1 MIGDTFSV
9 HFVAFRYLLAGLVA
23 GTLWWALRQRSVVP
37 PLLGMVLMGGVLWL
51 FTWLPLQQPYGLQPG
66 SPAAFELATVTSGA
80 ASGRV
85 DESWIAGRRSP
96 RPAWSFLVGTVAGRD
111 VPLVQHL
118 HELAPLILL
127 GLAPLGFFFAMSI
140 AGHDRWEAAT
150 AAFAAVFA
158 SSLPLD
164 VFRPFGLVFRTFFI
178 APYRAAALLVA
189 VLALAICWRAGR
201 RGIAIASLLL
211 GLVGWIDLTVLL
223 WALVALVS
231 LEIVEKRLPRS
242 ERSFRW
248 IAIPIATL
256 IALPQCLAW
265 LRGDLLVRG
274 PSPDEAVAYRLAF
287 RDLFTLSA
295 DMEWIFV
302 LAVLAVP
309 LVWRRGNRLDR
320 GLVSLVVAAY
330 ALWGLLAL
338 TFSRGLYFEPDGVFH
353 LLRISVAILAGVG
366 GYHAAL
372 WLGARLETDAQDA
385 HRAHRWWSSLPA
397 EPRAFALVV
406 LFLLPQSAVFLWH
419 PLRVDPLYYPSFQ
432 YPADTSIE
440 RLQRWLLAQT
450 DGDEIVLTGNDT
462 GEWVAAL
469 TGRRVLSGIRV
480 LPREDRRSFSRE
492 LRQLFLSGDPV
503 AMRRAVIQLGFSVIV
518 LDPSLREV
526 YWQLDEA
533 HMEASGVVYKVH
545 QIGDR
550 YSIYR
555 VR

>member
-23 GTLWWALRQRSVVP
+23 GTLWWALRRRSVGPALV
-37 PLLGMVLMGGVLWL
+37 GMVLTGGVLWL

-66 SPAAFELATVTSGA
+66 SPAAFELATVTTGV
-80 ASGRV
+80 ASGR
-85 DESWIAGRRSP
+85 DQESWIAGRRSP
-96 RPAWSFLVGTVAGRD
+96 RPGWSFLVGTVAGRD
-111 VPLVQHL
+111 VPAVEDL

-127 GLAPLGFFFAMSI
+127 VLAPLGFYFALSI
-140 AGHDRWEAAT
+140 AGHDRWEAACG
-150 AAFAAVFA
+150 AFAAVFA

-178 APYRAAALLVA
+178 APYRGAALLIA
-189 VLALAICWRAGR
+189 VLALGTCWRAGR
-201 RGIAIASLLL
+201 WGIGLASLLL
-211 GLVGWIDLTVLL
+211 GLVGWIDLTVLV
-223 WALVALVS
+223 WALVALVAF
-231 LEIVEKRLPRS
+231 EIAGKLLPPS

-248 IAIPIATL
+248 MAIPIAL
-256 IALPQCLAW
+256 LSALPQCLAW
-265 LRGDLLVRG
+265 LRSDLLVRG
-274 PSPDEAVAYRLAF
+274 PSPEEAEAYRLAF
-287 RDLFTLSA
+287 RDLFAVSA

-302 LAVLAVP
+302 LAVFAVP
-309 LVWRRGNRLDR
+309 FVWRRANRLDR
-320 GLVSLVVAAY
+320 GLVSLAFAAY
-330 ALWGLLAL
+330 LLWGLLAV

-353 LLRISVAILAGVG
+353 LLRVSVAILAGVG

-372 WLGARLETDAQDA
+372 WLGARIETDDPNA
-385 HRAHRWWSSLPA
+385 HRLRRWVSSLPA

-406 LFLLPQSAVFLWH
+406 LFLLPHSAVFLWH

-432 YPADTSIE
+432 YPVDTSIE
-440 RLQRWLLAQT
+440 RLERWLLAHT
-450 DGDEIVLTGNDT
+450 DGVEIVLTGNDT

-480 LPREDRRSFSRE
+480 LPREDRRAFSRE
-492 LRQLFLSGDPV
+492 LRQLFLSGDPG
-503 AMRRAVIQLGFSVIV
+503 AMRRAVAKLGFSVIV
-518 LDPSLREV
+518 IDPSLREV

-533 HMEASGVVYKVH
+533 QMEASGVVYKVH

-555 VR
+555 LR